1 MHRTQHAS
9 ILFLPP
15 QTARAYNP
23 RYSSHVHGMPTMWRP
38 LAPVGRLLLPRDFP
52 LSLKGHVTKVQ
63 IRLAKNHAA
72 QTTASADSVSVVSSL
87 CAARSTWSNLGEHSI
102 DIDDYMAPPV
112 PSADSTIS
120 SMTMFLADDS
130 SLPSDDSSLPSDRYI
145 AQAFN
150 PIDLTGSDSDV
161 STFQVEVPPLPL
173 IIDLATSDSDCDS
186 LT

>member
-1 MHRTQHAS
+1 
-9 ILFLPP
+9 
-15 QTARAYNP
+15 
-23 RYSSHVHGMPTMWRP
+23 MPTMWRP

-52 LSLKGHVTKVQ
+52 LSLRGHVTKVQ

-72 QTTASADSVSVVSSL
+72 QTTASPDSVSVVSSL

-120 SMTMFLADDS
+120 SMTMLLADDS
-130 SLPSDDSSLPSDRYI
+130 SLPSDGYI
-145 AQAFN
+145 AHAFN

-161 STFQVEVPPLPL
+161 STFEVEVPPLPL